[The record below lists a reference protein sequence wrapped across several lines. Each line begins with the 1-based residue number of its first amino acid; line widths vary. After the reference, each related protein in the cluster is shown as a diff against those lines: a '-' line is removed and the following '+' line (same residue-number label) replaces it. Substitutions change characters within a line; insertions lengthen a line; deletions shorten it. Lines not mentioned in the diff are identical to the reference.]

1 MDVVRVAAFVGP
13 GLRGNPAGV
22 VLVDEELPA
31 ARRQELATA
40 IGLPATAFPV
50 PRADGG
56 FDLRWHGPTEEL
68 AFCGHGTL
76 AAAHVLWDG
85 GRAPRAELAFA
96 TPAGELR
103 ARPAGE
109 AVELDLPALPL
120 VDEPV
125 PDGLVEALGVD
136 ALTVARGA
144 LDALVEVATPEQV
157 AAARPDLGGA
167 RRAAPARRAADGARR
182 PGRRRLHVALLL
194 PRGRHRRGPGDGL
207 RALPARPLVGGAAG
221 PRRAARP
228 PGVGARRRA
237 DATACGA
244 SGCCWR
250 GLVAAGAG

>member
-22 VLVDEELPA
+22 VLGDDELPT

-50 PRADGG
+50 PRANGG
-56 FDLRWHGPTEEL
+56 FDLCWHGPTEEL

-85 GRAPRAELAFA
+85 ARAPRAELAFA

-125 PDGLVEALGVD
+125 PDGLVAALGVD
-136 ALTVARGA
+136 ARTVARGA

-157 AAARPDLGGA
+157 AAARPDLGALAALPLRGA
-167 RRAAPARRAADGARR
+167 LLTARGGPDGADLTSRCFFPAVGIDEDPATGSAHCLLGPWWAAR
-182 PGRRRLHVALLL
+182 LGRDV
-194 PRGRHRRGPGDGL
+194 L
-207 RALPARPLVGGAAG
+207 RARQASERGGALTLRLRGERVLLA
-221 PRRAARP
+221 
-228 PGVGARRRA
+228 
-237 DATACGA
+237 
-244 SGCCWR
+244 
-250 GLVAAGAG
+250 GLVAPEG